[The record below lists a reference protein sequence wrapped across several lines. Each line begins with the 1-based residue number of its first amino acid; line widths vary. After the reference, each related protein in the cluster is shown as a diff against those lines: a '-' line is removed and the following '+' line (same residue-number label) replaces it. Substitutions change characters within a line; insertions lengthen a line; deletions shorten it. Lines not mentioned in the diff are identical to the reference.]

1 MSLTLNT
8 NIDSTVAQNN
18 LTGSQAL
25 LSQSLDRLSSGLR
38 INSAADDAAGLAI
51 SQNFTTQ
58 VNGTNQAINNANDAV
73 SEAQTAGGAL
83 TTIVNNLQSI
93 RTLAV
98 ESANGSNSASDRQA
112 LDQQVQQ
119 QIQEITQ
126 IASQTSFNGLS
137 VLNGSSGV
145 TNFQVGAN
153 VGDTVAVDLSQG
165 VEAGQI
171 GQVATQSTTVTN
183 AALTGNLT
191 LAVGTGTAVT
201 VGASVAGAFTG
212 GADGGQTADSAFA
225 KANAINA
232 ADISG
237 LTASASTTVTGAF
250 TNIVAPTNGTNAA
263 GQTSAT
269 NAGPTTYNL
278 SINGV
283 AIFGGTGNVAAGST
297 LTVNDVA
304 TQINLFSTEDGNVTA
319 SVAGGQLT
327 LTAADGSNI
336 DVSQTVSVGA
346 AGQGSTAVAAVTGP
360 PAVAAVPAGANG
372 TAGSGTGIAA
382 AIAGTATTGVSTQ
395 VNFGEVTLEANSDI
409 AVGGGADVAAIG
421 QADGTISLGTSTL
434 ANQNVLTVQGANNTI
449 SSVDA
454 ALATV
459 SQFQSQLGAIQNR
472 FTAAVSNLQSTSQN
486 LTQSRSTIED
496 ANFAQETANL
506 SQAQVLEQAGISVLA
521 QANQEPQLILKL
533 LQ

>member
-171 GQVATQSTTVTN
+171 GQVATASTAVTGT
-183 AALTGNLT
+183 ALAGNLT
-191 LAVGTGTAVT
+191 LSVGTGAAVT
-201 VGASVAGAFTG
+201 VGASTAGAFTALG
-212 GADGGQTADSAFA
+212 GAAGTSSTDGGQTADSAFA

-237 LTASASTTVTGAF
+237 LTASASTTVTEGGTGFSTVSSTGGA
-250 TNIVAPTNGTNAA
+250 
-263 GQTSAT
+263 S
-269 NAGPTTYNL
+269 TYNL

-283 AIFGGTGNVAAGST
+283 AIFAGTNNVAAGAASA
-297 LTVNDVA
+297 LTVNDIA
-304 TQINLFSTEDGNVTA
+304 TQINLFSTQDGNVTA
-319 SVAGGQLT
+319 SVAGGKLT

-336 DVSQTVSVGA
+336 DVSQTV
-346 AGQGSTAVAAVTGP
+346 
-360 PAVAAVPAGANG
+360 ANG
-372 TAGSGTGIAA
+372 TAGTVAGTGIDAS
-382 AIAGTATTGVSTQ
+382 IAGTAAAGVSSQ
-395 VNFGEVTLEANSDI
+395 VNFGKLTLSANSDI
-409 AVGGGADVAAIG
+409 AVGGGTDVGFIG
-421 QADGTISLGTSTL
+421 QGTGTISLGTSTL
-434 ANQNVLTVQGANNTI
+434 ANQNVLTVGGANNTI
-449 SSVDA
+449 ASVDA
-454 ALATV
+454 ALATL

>member
-18 LTGSQAL
+18 LNGSQAL

-171 GQVATQSTTVTN
+171 GQVATQSTSAV
-183 AALTGNLT
+183 AGALTGNLT

-201 VGASVAGAFTG
+201 VGASTAGAFTATTG
-212 GADGGQTADSAFA
+212 TAAQGATDGGQTADSAFA
-225 KANAINA
+225 KANAING

-237 LTASASTTVTGAF
+237 LTASASTTATESTAF
-250 TNIVAPTNGTNAA
+250 SNVSSSAA
-263 GQTSAT
+263 GAS
-269 NAGPTTYNL
+269 TYNL

-283 AIFGGTGNVAAGST
+283 AIFGGTNNVAAGTT

-319 SVAGGQLT
+319 SVAGGKLT

-336 DVSQTVSVGA
+336 DVSQTVASGTLGV
-346 AGQGSTAVAAVTGP
+346 VA
-360 PAVAAVPAGANG
+360 
-372 TAGSGTGIAA
+372 GTGIATN
-382 AIAGTATTGVSTQ
+382 ISGGVAGAGQ
-395 VNFGEVTLEANSDI
+395 VNFGQVTLSANSDI
-409 AVGGGADVAAIG
+409 AVGGGADVGLIG
-421 QADGTISLGTSTL
+421 QTDGTISLGTSTL
-434 ANQNVLTVQGANNTI
+434 ANQNVLTVTGANNTI

-521 QANQEPQLILKL
+521 QANQEPQLVLKL